1 MENNNEKPECYYNDE
16 WCEGEVIYVG
26 GFKEYL
32 CERCKKGEDETPDEP
47 VEEGGDA
54 MDYLRDWVE

>member
-1 MENNNEKPECYYNDE
+1 MDDKVCYYNDE
-16 WCEGEVIYVG
+16 WCEGKIIYVG

-32 CERCKKGEDETPDEP
+32 CERCKKGEDETPDDP

-54 MDYLRDWVE
+54 MDDLRD